1 MSNPIVSFDEQ
12 AVKDELHCVSASSS
26 RLVAYVRF
34 GMADRGLPLLRFRTR
49 KLEEFGRATVRS
61 RVSHARCVSEMAQ

>member
-12 AVKDELHCVSASSS
+12 AVKDELHCLSASKPQ
-26 RLVAYVRF
+26 LVAFVRF

-49 KLEEFGRATVRS
+49 KLEEFGRATFRP
-61 RVSHARCVSEMAQ
+61 RVLHARCISEMAQ

>member
-34 GMADRGLPLLRFRTR
+34 GMADRGLPLLRSRIR
-49 KLEEFGRATVRS
+49 KLEEFGRATFRF
-61 RVSHARCVSEMAQ
+61 RVSHARCISEMAQ